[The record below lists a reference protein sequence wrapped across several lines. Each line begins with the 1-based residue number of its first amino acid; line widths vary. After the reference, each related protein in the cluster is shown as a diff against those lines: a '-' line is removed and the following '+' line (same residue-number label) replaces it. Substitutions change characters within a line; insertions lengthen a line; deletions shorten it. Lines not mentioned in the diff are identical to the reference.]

1 MELVAESVTVR
12 FGGLTALDSVSLSL
26 VPGEILGLIGP
37 NGAGKTTLVNV
48 LSGFQRPYTGRVRI
62 GAKDAT
68 GEPSFRY
75 ALSGVARTFQAVRL
89 FLGMTV
95 AENVEVS
102 CVNIG
107 MSRSAAR
114 IRAVELL
121 KWGKLS
127 DKADRIAS
135 TLSYGDERRVGL
147 IRALALRPKFLLLD
161 EPAAGLNAAEADE
174 LRGLIGHIREAFE
187 CAVLLIEHNMA
198 LVMNIC
204 HRLHV
209 LDGGRTIATGTPAE
223 VQAAPAFRRAYLGSR
238 AV

>member
-1 MELVAESVTVR
+1 MELSADNVTVR
-12 FGGLTALDSVSLSL
+12 FGGVTALDSVSLSL

-48 LSGFQRPYTGRVRI
+48 LSGFQRPQDGRVRI
-62 GAKDAT
+62 GTKDAT
-68 GEPSFRY
+68 GQPSFRY

-95 AENVEVS
+95 AENIEVS
-102 CVNIG
+102 CVNTG

-114 IRAVELL
+114 ARAAELL
-121 KWGKLS
+121 QWGRLA
-127 DKADRIAS
+127 DKADRRAS

-147 IRALALRPKFLLLD
+147 VRALALRPKFLLLD
-161 EPAAGLNAAEADE
+161 EPAAGLNAAGADE
-174 LRGLIGHIREAFE
+174 LRELIGHIQEGFD
-187 CAVLLIEHNMA
+187 CAVLLIEHNME

-223 VQAAPAFRRAYLGSR
+223 VQAAPAFRRAYLGSH

>member
-1 MELVAESVTVR
+1 MELLAKNVTVR
-12 FGGLTALDSVSLSL
+12 FGGVTALDDVTLSL
-26 VPGEILGLIGP
+26 APGEILGLIGP

-48 LSGFQRPYTGRVRI
+48 LSGFQRPNAGRVCI

-68 GEPSFRY
+68 GIPSFRY
-75 ALSGVARTFQAVRL
+75 ALAGVARTFQAVRL

-102 CVNIG
+102 CVNTG

-114 IRAVELL
+114 ARAAELL
-121 KWGKLS
+121 SWGKLS
-127 DKADRIAS
+127 DKADRTAS

-161 EPAAGLNAAEADE
+161 EPAAGLNATEAEE
-174 LRGLIGHIREAFE
+174 LRDLIGHVQEVFD

-223 VQAAPAFRRAYLGSR
+223 VQASPAFRQAYLGSH
-238 AV
+238 AA

>member
-1 MELVAESVTVR
+1 MELLAERVTVR
-12 FGGLTALDSVSLSL
+12 FGGLTALDEITLALSR
-26 VPGEILGLIGP
+26 GEILGLVGP

-48 LSGFQRPYTGRVRI
+48 LSGFQRPSSGRIRI

-68 GEPSFRY
+68 NLPSHRY
-75 ALSGVARTFQAVRL
+75 AIGGVARTFQAVRL
-89 FLGMTV
+89 FPGMTV

-102 CVNIG
+102 CVNVG

-114 IRAVELL
+114 QRAAELL
-121 KWGKLS
+121 AWGKLA
-127 DKADRIAS
+127 DKAHRIAS

-147 IRALALRPKFLLLD
+147 LRALALNPKFLLLD
-161 EPAAGLNAAEADE
+161 EPAAGLNAAEAEE
-174 LRGLIGHIREAFE
+174 LRSLIGHIQEAFA

-198 LVMNIC
+198 LVMNLC

-223 VQAAPAFRRAYLGSR
+223 VQAAPAFRQAYLGSH
-238 AV
+238 AP

>member
-1 MELVAESVTVR
+1 MELSADNVTVR
-12 FGGLTALDSVSLSL
+12 FGGVTALDSVSLSV

-48 LSGFQRPYTGRVRI
+48 LSGFQHPQDGRVRI
-62 GAKDAT
+62 GTKDAT
-68 GEPSFRY
+68 GQPSFRY

-95 AENVEVS
+95 AENIEVS
-102 CVNIG
+102 CVNTG

-114 IRAVELL
+114 ARAAELL
-121 KWGKLS
+121 QWGRLA
-127 DKADRIAS
+127 DKADRRAS

-147 IRALALRPKFLLLD
+147 VRALALRPKFLLLD

-174 LRGLIGHIREAFE
+174 LRELIGHIQEGFD
-187 CAVLLIEHNMA
+187 CAVLLIEHNME

-223 VQAAPAFRRAYLGSR
+223 VQAAPAFRRAYLGSH